1 MPLVNFSNL
10 DFDEIKE
17 SIKDYLR
24 ANSNF
29 TDYDFEGSNLST
41 IIDTL
46 AYNTY
51 ITSYNT
57 NMVTNEVFI
66 DSATL
71 RENVV
76 SLARNVGYVPKSR
89 RSASATV
96 SFVVDATGISASA
109 LSLKAGLVA
118 ITNNI
123 KQERYTFCI
132 PEDITV
138 PIRPSGY
145 AHFDNIKIY
154 QGTYIQ
160 QTYTVSSRD
169 PFQKYILPNPGIDT
183 SLLSVTVFEAESS
196 SVSRKYKQYN
206 SLFEVDDRSAIY
218 FLQEIEGERYE
229 LLFGDGV
236 FGTKLQE
243 PNFIRINYIIS
254 DGDKSNNVTNFRFA
268 GRLVDNN
275 GNTVTGGVSLI
286 TTDSPSSG
294 GHDIESVESIK
305 KFAGAT
311 YSSQNRAVTAADYET
326 LIPQIYTETQSV
338 SAYGGEELTPPSY
351 GKVFISIKPEN
362 GEFLSTSVKENL
374 KIELRKYAVAGILP
388 EIVDL
393 KYLYVEADSNIYYN
407 TNLTSSAA
415 AVMSLV
421 SKNVNVY
428 ANSTELNKFGA
439 RFKYSKY
446 LKTIDDSDS
455 AITSN
460 ITNVNIRRDMV
471 PVINSFTEYEIC
483 FGNRFYLKNHGHGAL
498 MDGTLI
504 GYNIRSSGFKVSGI
518 SDTVY
523 LGDTPTGDLTKG
535 SVFLFKLRSP
545 TEPIIVKKNIGYIDY
560 LKGEIRLNP
569 INILSTEITSGSVP
583 VIEISACPYSNDV
596 IGLQD
601 LYLQLDMRNTTF
613 NMINDRISSGND
625 VSGTNYIV
633 STSYGYRSLIRGVP
647 SINVNEEQ
655 VQQFTV
661 SNRGVR
667 TVVNTSN
674 NTGTVVPEVIP
685 SDQATSISSGTPST
699 PSVPSM
705 PSSQST
711 SSGSSYSY

>member
-76 SLARNVGYVPKSR
+76 SLARNIGYLPKPR
-89 RSASATV
+89 KSAVATV
-96 SFVVDATGISASA
+96 SFVIDARGTSAS
-109 LSLKAGLVA
+109 SVTLKAGLVA
-118 ITNNI
+118 ITSSSKVENL
-123 KQERYTFCI
+123 TFCI

-138 PIRPSGY
+138 PVRPSGY
-145 AHFDNIKIY
+145 ANFEEIKIY
-154 QGTYIQ
+154 QGTFIQ
-160 QTYTVSSRD
+160 QNFTVTSRN
-169 PFQKYILPNPGIDT
+169 PFQQFILPNPGIDT
-183 SLLSVTVFEAESS
+183 NLLNVTVFESESS
-196 SVSRKYKQYN
+196 SVSRKYQQYN
-206 SLFEVDDRSAIY
+206 SLFDVNGNSAIY
-218 FLQEIEGERYE
+218 FLQEVEGERYE

-243 PNFIRINYIIS
+243 PNYIQTNYIIS
-254 DGDKSNNVTNFRFA
+254 GGSGGNNVSTFRYA

-275 GNTVTGGVSLI
+275 DRVITAGVSLL
-286 TTDSPSSG
+286 TTIVPSAG
-294 GHDIESVESIK
+294 GTDIESVESIK
-305 KFAGAT
+305 KYAPVI
-311 YSSQNRAVTAADYET
+311 YSSQNRAVSAADYEA
-326 LIPQIYTETQSV
+326 LIPQIYSEASSV
-338 SAYGGEELTPPSY
+338 SAYGGEELTPPSF

-362 GEFLSTSVKENL
+362 GEFLSTTIKENL
-374 KIELRKYAVAGILP
+374 KIELRKYSVAGIMP

-393 KYLYVEADSNIYYN
+393 KYLYVEADSKVYYN
-407 TNLTSSAA
+407 TNLTSGADS
-415 AVMSLV
+415 VKSIVTNNV
-421 SKNVNVY
+421 SVY

-460 ITNVNIRRDMV
+460 ITNINIRRDLV
-471 PVINSFTEYEIC
+471 PVLNSFAEYEIC

-498 MDGTLI
+498 MDGTLV

-523 LGDTPTGDLTKG
+523 LGDSPTGDLSKG
-535 SVFLFKLRSP
+535 SVFLFRLKSP
-545 TEPIIVKKNIGYIDY
+545 TEPIVLKKNIGVIDY
-560 LKGEIRLNP
+560 HKGEIKLNP
-569 INILSTEITSGSVP
+569 INILSTEITSGAVS

-601 LYLQLDMRNTTF
+601 LYLQLDMKNTTF
-613 NMINDRISSGND
+613 NMVNDRISSGND

-633 STSYGYRSLIRGVP
+633 STSYGNRSLVRGTPTIV
-647 SINVNEEQ
+647 VNEEE

-674 NTGTVVPEVIP
+674 NTGTVAPDVVPT
-685 SDQATSISSGTPST
+685 TSQTT
-699 PSVPSM
+699 
-705 PSSQST
+705 T
-711 SSGSSYSY
+711 TSGSSSSY